1 LKGLKDFP
9 VNITAVITVS
19 DNGRSTG
26 KLREEFHIPAVGD
39 IRKVITNLSQID
51 DPIKKMISYRFNT
64 SSDLDGHAL
73 GNLILTAMLDITG
86 SLKESINHL
95 SKLLDVRHTVLP
107 ISEDSDLT
115 LMAIDNDGNIIEG
128 EEQITESPNKIKRI
142 FYKKEPQVL
151 PEVIKAINEADLIIL
166 SIGSLYTSILPNI
179 ICKEVQLAIEDSK
192 APIMYVCNAV
202 TQPGETDN
210 FTVSDHVNML
220 NSYLPKRKIDVVI
233 ASNTAIPKR
242 MAKKYEN
249 KEPKETCITYDP
261 EALIR
266 TYRCADCGKEVTYD
280 ARNLDKLDASDT
292 TTDGTTTEF
301 LDYEMA
307 EATFGRMLCKD
318 CMEKAQKELYEKL
331 MKPERR
337 FR

>member
-1 LKGLKDFP
+1 MQMHKKVVVFGGGTGISFLLRGLKDFP
-9 VNITAVITVS
+9 IDITAVITVS

-26 KLREEFHIPAVGD
+26 KLRQEFHTPAVGD
-39 IRKVITNLSQID
+39 IRQVITNLSSID
-51 DPIKKMISYRFNT
+51 EPIKQMMSYRFKT
-64 SSDLDGHAL
+64 SSDLNGHAV
-73 GNLILTAMLDITG
+73 GNLILTSMLDITG
-86 SLKESINHL
+86 SLKDSIKSL
-95 SKLLDVRHTVLP
+95 SKLLDVKHTVLP

-115 LMAIDNDGNIIEG
+115 LMGEDVKGNIIEG

-242 MAKKYEN
+242 MAKKYATEEQ
-249 KEPKETCITYDP
+249 KDP
-261 EALIR
+261 VLI
-266 TYRCADCGKEVTYD
+266 
-280 ARNLDKLDASDT
+280 
-292 TTDGTTTEF
+292 
-301 LDYEMA
+301 DYE
-307 EATFGRMLCKD
+307 KI
-318 CMEKAQKELYEKL
+318 KEMDIELIDDDLIVVEDNRLRHNSLKVSSMIFSYL
-331 MKPERR
+331 MR
-337 FR
+337 